1 MILQFPHVS
10 ELTKEERRVEFQ
22 KKQIEEQRE
31 TIQKLNERLEKQLK
45 EKQK

>member
-10 ELTKEERRVEFQ
+10 ELTKAERRVEFQ
-22 KKQIEEQRE
+22 KNEIEEQLKV
-31 TIQKLNERLEKQLK
+31 IQKLNEKLSNQLK

>member
-22 KKQIEEQRE
+22 KNQIEEQRE
-31 TIQKLNERLEKQLK
+31 TIQKLNERLKKQLK